1 MTLMTLGG
9 ILVLLALGFWWAVRT
24 GKRLNQAEA
33 LRERVDKVA
42 NINEFNREKMKNLID
57 KYKTQGIIIALCVL
71 LGCGCVSGISGKE
84 LLPLHARPILPNA
97 LISPSETFITCGDD
111 FYCITPE
118 NLEGLRVY
126 ILSMQSL
133 VNKYEHATEVLND

>member
-1 MTLMTLGG
+1 MSL
-9 ILVLLALGFWWAVRT
+9 I
-24 GKRLNQAEA
+24 GK
-33 LRERVDKVA
+33 
-42 NINEFNREKMKNLID
+42 KMKSLID

-71 LGCGCVSGISGKE
+71 LGCVSGISGKE
-84 LLPLHARPILPNA
+84 LFPIHARPILPNA

-111 FYCITPE
+111 YYCITPE

>member
-1 MTLMTLGG
+1 
-9 ILVLLALGFWWAVRT
+9 
-24 GKRLNQAEA
+24 
-33 LRERVDKVA
+33 
-42 NINEFNREKMKNLID
+42 MKSLID

-71 LGCGCVSGISGKE
+71 LGCVSGISGKE
-84 LLPLHARPILPNA
+84 LFPLHARPILPNA
-97 LISPSETFITCGDD
+97 LISPSETFLTCGDD
-111 FYCITPE
+111 FYCITPA

>member
-1 MTLMTLGG
+1 
-9 ILVLLALGFWWAVRT
+9 
-24 GKRLNQAEA
+24 
-33 LRERVDKVA
+33 
-42 NINEFNREKMKNLID
+42 MKSLID

-71 LGCGCVSGISGKE
+71 LGCVSGISGKE

>member
-1 MTLMTLGG
+1 
-9 ILVLLALGFWWAVRT
+9 
-24 GKRLNQAEA
+24 
-33 LRERVDKVA
+33 
-42 NINEFNREKMKNLID
+42 MKSLID

-71 LGCGCVSGISGKE
+71 LGCVSGISGKE
-84 LLPLHARPILPNA
+84 LFPLHARPVLPKA
-97 LISPSETFITCGDD
+97 LVEPEKTFLKCGDD